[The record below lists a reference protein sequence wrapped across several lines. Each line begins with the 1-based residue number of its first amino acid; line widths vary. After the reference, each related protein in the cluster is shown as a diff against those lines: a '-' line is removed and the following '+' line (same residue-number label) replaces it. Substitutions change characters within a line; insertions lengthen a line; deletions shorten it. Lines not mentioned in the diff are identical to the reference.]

1 MKKVRGNIAIF
12 SRIKKIVYQAKG
24 GKRLDTGDEPEEVAS
39 TIVITNGVSK
49 EKTPDATLTY
59 EEELCL
65 RLQDEA
71 RLFH

>member
-1 MKKVRGNIAIF
+1 
-12 SRIKKIVYQAKG
+12 
-24 GKRLDTGDEPEEVAS
+24 LDAGDEPEEVAS

-49 EKTPDATLTY
+49 EKTPDVPLTY

-71 RLFH
+71 R